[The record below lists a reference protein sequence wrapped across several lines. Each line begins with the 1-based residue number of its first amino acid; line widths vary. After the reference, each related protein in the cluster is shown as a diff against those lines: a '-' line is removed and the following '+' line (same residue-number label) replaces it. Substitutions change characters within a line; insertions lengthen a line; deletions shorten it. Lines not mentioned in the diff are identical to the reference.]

1 MSGILS
7 NITSNVQISGDM
19 IYNQKKKKTNP
30 FIKKKKKAIPKST
43 ENTIR
48 YILAKI
54 HIFASS

>member
-30 FIKKKKKAIPKST
+30 FIKKKKKKQFQRAQKT
-43 ENTIR
+43 R
-48 YILAKI
+48 LG
-54 HIFASS
+54 IF

>member
-1 MSGILS
+1 M
-7 NITSNVQISGDM
+7 QISGDM
-19 IYNQKKKKTNP
+19 IYNQKKKEKQS
-30 FIKKKKKAIPKST
+30 IYQKKKAIPKST

>member
-30 FIKKKKKAIPKST
+30 FIKKKKKQFQRAQKT
-43 ENTIR
+43 R
-48 YILAKI
+48 LG
-54 HIFASS
+54 IF

>member
-30 FIKKKKKAIPKST
+30 FIKKKKSNSKEHRK
-43 ENTIR
+43 
-48 YILAKI
+48 
-54 HIFASS
+54 HD

>member
-30 FIKKKKKAIPKST
+30 FIKKKKAIPKST